1 MKPFTIVF
9 AAFWNLNQCTF
20 NYTDSC
26 ASRKFCVMCICDLWL
41 SNAKRAPNKW
51 DFYDARSIFAIS
63 SHFSRFRVL
72 LRFVSL
78 CLTIHYK
85 SKSTRS
91 TGPELFELTGEPNEE
106 QGKEWEPIDP
116 LDVITDQ
123 KDLETQ
129 VRQKLR
135 AHLPP
140 LCFSFAF
147 QRSRSNRNG
156 IVNISANN
164 HNDWVSEWTITS
176 ENEIGQIWSRLEI
189 SKQSGFPW
197 TLTCP
202 TTLSTNLSTNLYI
215 NLSTNLSTNL
225 YINLYTNL
233 STNLSNQPTSFF
245 SLGRDIPPFSSDRT
259 NCSFSFNWTRRQW
272 QTRVLVVYILVLV
285 LVVYI
290 LVSVL
295 VLVVSILF
303 VILLS
308 NEQIALGP
316 RYIHSVLVV
325 KSQLHSI
332 VQFVRCERDTR
343 KNWWVLVAF
352 AKAFFA
358 FAHCVGWCS
367 VQMGN
372 ILALVSY
379 SCVHC

>member
-1 MKPFTIVF
+1 MRANWP
-9 AAFWNLNQCTF
+9 
-20 NYTDSC
+20 
-26 ASRKFCVMCICDLWL
+26 SRCDHW
-41 SNAKRAPNKW
+41 SE
-51 DFYDARSIFAIS
+51 RS
-63 SHFSRFRVL
+63 
-72 LRFVSL
+72 
-78 CLTIHYK
+78 
-85 SKSTRS
+85 
-91 TGPELFELTGEPNEE
+91 G
-106 QGKEWEPIDP
+106 
-116 LDVITDQ
+116 
-123 KDLETQ
+123 TQ

-202 TTLSTNLSTNLYI
+202 TTLATNLSNNLYI
-215 NLSTNLSTNL
+215 H
-225 YINLYTNL
+225 LYTNL

-290 LVSVL
+290 LVLVL

-343 KNWWVLVAF
+343 KNWWVLQKLSLPLHIVSVDVLFKWEISLHWFLTAVCT
-352 AKAFFA
+352 AN
-358 FAHCVGWCS
+358 CTCS
-367 VQMGN
+367 VK
-372 ILALVSY
+372 IAVCIVKIAVCLWLHLYLIAVDCTVWALSA
-379 SCVHC
+379 CTIHL